1 MASGLKTGGFKAVS
15 FNYQTE
21 LIFSSPACD
30 HRFSLRILPQSDVR
44 QRIQKLSWRIDPV
57 PVEAV
62 WRTVD
67 GFGNQALSGH
77 IDAPHGYFRFGIE
90 GAAEVS
96 DEPYTT
102 SAASPDL
109 APGAVPDLT
118 PGATLPDTAANSTS
132 DAALLRTLLY
142 PTELTQPDC
151 GLADFS
157 ADVAN
162 SAPDAVLE
170 RIQFFSH
177 AVHNCLRYERGA
189 TTNSTTAQEAFDLG
203 AGVCQDYAHILV
215 ALLRLDKIPCR
226 YVAGLASDYGETHA
240 WVEAWT
246 GNQYCGTD
254 PTRDKL
260 IDSGYIA
267 LSRGRDFA
275 DCSIERGV
283 FKGACRG
290 TQAITL
296 TMEVS

>member
-1 MASGLKTGGFKAVS
+1 
-15 FNYQTE
+15 
-21 LIFSSPACD
+21 
-30 HRFSLRILPQSDVR
+30 
-44 QRIQKLSWRIDPV
+44 
-57 PVEAV
+57 
-62 WRTVD
+62 
-67 GFGNQALSGH
+67 
-77 IDAPHGYFRFGIE
+77 
-90 GAAEVS
+90 
-96 DEPYTT
+96 
-102 SAASPDL
+102 
-109 APGAVPDLT
+109 
-118 PGATLPDTAANSTS
+118 
-132 DAALLRTLLY
+132 LY
-142 PTELTQPDC
+142 PTELTQPHR
-151 GLADFS
+151 GLADFY
-157 ADVAN
+157 ADAAAN

-177 AVHNCLRYERGA
+177 AVHNCLRYEHGA

-290 TQAITL
+290 TQTITL
-296 TMEVS
+296 SMEVL